1 MKIILAVKMG
11 SLYFRVHV
19 IISRKTE
26 YNRIERIEN
35 VNIHWIVVESRFYL
49 EIMMKNLS
57 L

>member
-1 MKIILAVKMG
+1 MKIILAVK

-35 VNIHWIVVESRFYL
+35 VNIHWIVVESRFYRNYG
-49 EIMMKNLS
+49 EKFKSVKN
-57 L
+57 